1 MADTEDFN
9 TRVIDEFRENGGKA
23 GGPVEGF
30 DLLILHSIGAKS
42 GTPRI
47 SPLVYFPYKG
57 RRYLIASAGGAPKH
71 PSWYHNLKANPDVMI
86 EVSSAS
92 GSASGS
98 SIVTEKVTASEIHGA
113 EHAEVWRSLITAM
126 PHFND
131 YQRNTTR
138 QIPLLALEP
147 RN

>member
-9 TRVIDEFRENGGKA
+9 ARVIDEFRKYGGKA

-30 DLLILHSIGAKS
+30 NLLILHSIGAKS

-57 RRYLIASAGGAPKH
+57 RRYVIASAAGAPKH
-71 PSWYHNLKANPDVMI
+71 PAWYHNLKANPEVTI
-86 EVSSAS
+86 EV

-98 SIVTEKVTASEIHGA
+98 SIETEKVAAREIHGA
-113 EHAEVWRSLITAM
+113 EHAEVWRALVTAM

-131 YQRNTTR
+131 YQRNTIR
-138 QIPLLALEP
+138 KIPLLALEQKVA
-147 RN
+147 